1 MLENLLDD
9 IQDNV
14 VSTDVDNRAFN
25 EEQSYERKS
34 DQRKL
39 TEIDILKAQVNKLEL
54 KNKRYKDNTELR
66 RGLVILFTITINA
79 WLFAVFLIL
88 LTNTNTL
95 KLSDSVLIT
104 LLTTTTIQVLGMMYV
119 ILKNLFPS
127 VKENPKNNNTDK

>member
-25 EEQSYERKS
+25 EEQSYELKS

-66 RGLVILFTITINA
+66 RGLAILFTITINA

-127 VKENPKNNNTDK
+127 VKENLKNNNTDK

>member
-1 MLENLLDD
+1 MLENLLDE

-14 VSTDVDNRAFN
+14 VSTDIDNRAFN

-54 KNKRYKDNTELR
+54 RNKRYKDNTELR
-66 RGLVILFTITINA
+66 RGLAILFTITINA

-88 LTNTNTL
+88 LTNTKTL

-127 VKENPKNNNTDK
+127 RKDKNNPNTTT

>member
-66 RGLVILFTITINA
+66 GGLAILFTITINA

-127 VKENPKNNNTDK
+127 VKENLKNNNTDK